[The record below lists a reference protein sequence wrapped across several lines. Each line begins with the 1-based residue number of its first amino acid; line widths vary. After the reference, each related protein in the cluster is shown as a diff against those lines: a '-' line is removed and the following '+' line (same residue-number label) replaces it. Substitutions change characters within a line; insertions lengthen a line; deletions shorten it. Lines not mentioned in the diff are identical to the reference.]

1 MLVRAAGPEAEGKAA
16 LLSVDGVHACE
27 CLGSTEDGML
37 DYQVELEKGSRAA
50 VFEKL
55 AACRIPVVLMKP
67 MDETLE
73 DIFLRLTQEEM
84 SK

>member
-1 MLVRAAGPEAEGKAA
+1 
-16 LLSVDGVHACE
+16 
-27 CLGSTEDGML
+27 ML
-37 DYQVELEKGSRAA
+37 DYQVELEKDSRAA

-55 AACRIPVVLMKP
+55 AACHIPVVLMKP